1 LLHLICKNP
10 QIGIEVLQKLLLL
23 IRNQFPADE
32 IDFNKFVNLENTPGL
47 KAYDY
52 CQQQK
57 QKGFQNLLSKFYA
70 DPNSDTSKG
79 GGILIIQAK
88 IGGPQLADDL
98 NDPDSN
104 ISKEYKLLHDLPPS
118 GLYPRNVK
126 SRFDLSK
133 EITG

>member
-1 LLHLICKNP
+1 MLHLICKNP
-10 QIGIEVLQKLLLL
+10 QIGIEVLQQLLLL